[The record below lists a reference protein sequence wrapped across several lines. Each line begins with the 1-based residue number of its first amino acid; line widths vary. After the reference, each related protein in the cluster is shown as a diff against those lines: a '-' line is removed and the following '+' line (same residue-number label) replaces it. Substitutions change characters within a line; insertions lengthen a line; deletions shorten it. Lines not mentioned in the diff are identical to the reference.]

1 MFEIGEWQVIEP
13 VMLVEVTSP
22 IEYQGA
28 VLAGLNKRH
37 AIITG
42 QDSTENFF
50 TITCEVSLIMYNC
63 VDPVLGHISQL
74 SVTSY
79 SCGKYPMVNNH
90 Q

>member
-1 MFEIGEWQVIEP
+1 MYQFTYPNLLYNISVYENGEWQIIEP

-22 IEYQGA
+22 TEYQGA

-50 TITCEVSLIMYNC
+50 TITCEVSIYIKLN
-63 VDPVLGHISQL
+63 
-74 SVTSY
+74 
-79 SCGKYPMVNNH
+79 
-90 Q
+90 